1 MKYLL
6 IAVILM
12 AGISL
17 VFLGL
22 IFFCT
27 RAAKPKKWHELED
40 PLRSNDTP
48 EPEKKPDSNRVFL

>member
-27 RAAKPKKWHELED
+27 RVAKPKKWLED